1 MFTKLKTALGLD
13 PIQKKL
19 EEYTAI
25 VSEINRLEPDY
36 EKLSDEALRAK
47 TDEFKDRLA
56 NGETLDDIL
65 TEAFAT
71 VREASKRVLG
81 QRPYDVQLIGGIALH
96 KRNIA
101 EMKTGEGKTLVAT
114 LPVYLNAL
122 AGKGVHLVTVNDY
135 LARRDA
141 RWMGRI
147 YQALGLTVGVLQM
160 AARTDNGRKAFLVDY
175 S

>member
-81 QRPYDVQLIGGIALH
+81 QRP
-96 KRNIA
+96 
-101 EMKTGEGKTLVAT
+101 
-114 LPVYLNAL
+114 
-122 AGKGVHLVTVNDY
+122 
-135 LARRDA
+135 
-141 RWMGRI
+141 
-147 YQALGLTVGVLQM
+147 
-160 AARTDNGRKAFLVDY
+160 
-175 S
+175 